1 MSSTVSKVCKI
12 SSIIVGI
19 LCFIGGIV
27 IGKVFGGRDFD
38 FISMI
43 TVWVSSFLFCLFLYA
58 IGELI
63 DLLVAANNNLI
74 VLAEQQEELA
84 SRSSAPTAPTSPSA
98 SPAPASGDWVCKKC
112 GARNKADNRF
122 CKECDT
128 YKLEFPYFFARR
140 QETLAAGPF
149 FLL

>member
-12 SSIIVGI
+12 SSIVLGI
-19 LCFIGGIV
+19 LCFFGGIV
-27 IGKVFGGRDFD
+27 IGNVFGGRGFD
-38 FISMI
+38 FVSMI

-84 SRSSAPTAPTSPSA
+84 SRSSAPTASTSPSA
-98 SPAPASGDWVCKKC
+98 SPAPASGDWICKKC
-112 GARNKADNRF
+112 GMHNKADNRF
-122 CKECDT
+122 CRDCGA
-128 YKLEFPYFFARR
+128 YK
-140 QETLAAGPF
+140 
-149 FLL
+149 

>member
-38 FISMI
+38 FVSMI

-98 SPAPASGDWVCKKC
+98 SPAPASGDWVCKKA
-112 GARNKADNRF
+112 ARAIRPTTDSARS
-122 CKECDT
+122 CDT
-128 YKLEFPYFFARR
+128 YKS
-140 QETLAAGPF
+140 
-149 FLL
+149 

>member
-12 SSIIVGI
+12 SSIVLGI
-19 LCFIGGIV
+19 LCFFGGIV
-27 IGKVFGGRDFD
+27 MGKVFGGRDFD
-38 FISMI
+38 FVSMI

-74 VLAEQQEELA
+74 VLAEQQEEQA
-84 SRSSAPTAPTSPSA
+84 SRSSAPAASAAPYA
-98 SPAPASGDWVCKKC
+98 SPAPGSGDWVCKKC

-128 YKLEFPYFFARR
+128 YKS
-140 QETLAAGPF
+140 
-149 FLL
+149 

>member
-27 IGKVFGGRDFD
+27 LGKALGGRDFN
-38 FISMI
+38 FVSMI
-43 TVWVSSFLFCLFLYA
+43 ATWVGSFLFCLFLYA
-58 IGELI
+58 VGELI

-74 VLAEQQEELA
+74 VLAEQQEEL
-84 SRSSAPTAPTSPSA
+84 TSHSCAPSA
-98 SPAPASGDWVCKKC
+98 SPAPASGDWVCKKS
-112 GARNKADNRF
+112 GAHNKADHRF

-128 YKLEFPYFFARR
+128 YK
-140 QETLAAGPF
+140 Q
-149 FLL
+149 